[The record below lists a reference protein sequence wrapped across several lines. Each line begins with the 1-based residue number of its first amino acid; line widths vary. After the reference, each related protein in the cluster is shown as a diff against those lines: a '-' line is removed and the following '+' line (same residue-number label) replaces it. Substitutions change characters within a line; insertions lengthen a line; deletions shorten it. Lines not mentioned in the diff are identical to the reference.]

1 MGANSLENKSRSR
14 FWSTVFGRCKC
25 WPRRISIST
34 GSIPN
39 QNNNNVKT
47 SNWNTRWGR
56 SDVDQGLDGGSY
68 LKSPPNHSMLVV
80 VHQQNQVCKPPVE
93 STRITTTNQRKV
105 PKEAISISG
114 ELESMIMDYQKIKG
128 NNSNLVRASS
138 GNFMLYGH
146 LGNLRQPVEGEN
158 KKEDNKVEEKPE
170 PPSPQCKALATRRDS
185 EKLKNLGNID
195 YNKGN
200 FGEALS
206 LYEAAIAIDPFK
218 ASYRTYRS
226 AALEASGRILEAVSE
241 CREAIRIEPRHHR
254 AHHRL
259 GNLYIRLGEVEKA
272 MYHLKRAGPEAD
284 SDHITKA
291 KTLQERINKCTE
303 AKRLRTWNVLV
314 RETDSAIK
322 AGADSSPFMYAFKA
336 EALLKLHRHQEAN
349 ETLLQGPKYND
360 EDCIKHFG
368 PIGNA
373 NLLVVQ
379 AKVDMAL
386 GRFDDALAAME
397 RAVRLDSNSKEA
409 NSAMSKARA
418 LATFETVGNEH
429 FKTSNFYDACISYG
443 EGLAHDTRNSVLLL
457 NRAIC
462 YSKLGQDELA
472 IEDCTRA
479 LSVRPGYTK
488 ARLKRAHCNSK
499 LEKWEASIE
508 DYEIL
513 KKETPNDEEVKQGLS
528 KARRQL
534 KNKKTG

>member
-1 MGANSLENKSRSR
+1 MGANSLEKKSRSG

-25 WPRRISIST
+25 WPRRMSIST

-56 SDVDQGLDGGSY
+56 SYVDQGLDGGSY

-93 STRITTTNQRKV
+93 STRITTTNQRK
-105 PKEAISISG
+105 
-114 ELESMIMDYQKIKG
+114 
-128 NNSNLVRASS
+128 
-138 GNFMLYGH
+138 
-146 LGNLRQPVEGEN
+146 GEN

-241 CREAIRIEPRHHR
+241 CREAIRIEPRYHR

-284 SDHITKA
+284 SDHIAKA

-314 RETDSAIK
+314 KETDSAIK

-443 EGLAHDTRNSVLLL
+443 EGLAHDPRNSVLLL
-457 NRAIC
+457 KRAIC

-499 LEKWEASIE
+499 LGRWEASIE

-513 KKETPNDEEVKQGLS
+513 QKETPNDEEVKQGLS